1 MLEAGDDGSRN
12 AAPYRPFA
20 RIAVRGVAEYCLHFC
35 TALTRHFD
43 GDVDIGLLFVTLLRR
58 ADLDGT
64 GIGTMAPTS
73 ISALSRST
81 GRPFETMR
89 RLCNRLVA
97 MGLVE
102 RCEAGP
108 FVPVHVVTQPMVM
121 ELRAAC
127 HDYMIKMIEDFVT
140 LGYPLPAARGGGVA
154 RAAVERAAIDTLMH
168 AFEFGV
174 PPQPTRN
181 WQRPFI
187 YVSLMAAN
195 ARRYTFDHALSH
207 RYADIYSPPP
217 DALRTPVGA
226 SALARA
232 VAVPYSTVR
241 NNLEA
246 MVADGILERT
256 PRGYLISMA
265 WMQRPE
271 LAASGAAVAAQL
283 DRALR
288 GLAHGG
294 FPMDAPAAAYWQR
307 RPPLIVFG

>member
-1 MLEAGDDGSRN
+1 MKSEEDRFQN
-12 AAPYRPFA
+12 AAAYRPFA

-43 GDVDIGLLFVTLLRR
+43 GDIDIGLLFVTLLRR

-81 GRPFETMR
+81 KRPFETMR

-108 FVPVHVVTQPMVM
+108 FVPDHVVTQPTVVA
-121 ELRAAC
+121 LRAAC

-140 LGYPLPAARGGGVA
+140 LDYPLPVVRGTGVS
-154 RAAVERAAIDTLMH
+154 RATVERAAIDTLMH

-174 PPQPTRN
+174 PPHPTLN
-181 WQRPFI
+181 WQRPFL
-187 YVSLMAAN
+187 YVSLMTGN
-195 ARRYTFDHALSH
+195 ARRYTFDHGLAH

-217 DALRTPVGA
+217 DALRTPIGA
-226 SALARA
+226 SVLARA
-232 VAVPYSTVR
+232 VAIPYSTVR

-246 MVADGILERT
+246 MVVDGILERT
-256 PRGYLISMA
+256 PKGYLISMA

-271 LAASGAAVAAQL
+271 LAAAGAAVAAQL

-288 GLAHGG
+288 GLAYGG
-294 FPMDAPAAAYWQR
+294 FPMDAPATAYWR
-307 RPPLIVFG
+307 GRPPLIAFD